1 VSLKLIKIENIRM
14 DGDYYSLLL
23 EYLSNKTG
31 LNFKYYRKNFV
42 ERRLKAR
49 MIRVKCSTLHSY
61 YYYVK
66 DNILEIEKF
75 LDCFNINYSCF
86 FRNWEVFQQ
95 FENFFLKCLDYK
107 RKDILTNLK
116 PKRKK
121 DSKKKS
127 RGSLKNKE
135 NSDNR
140 SSYRKLMT
148 IKSQN
153 ALEFSEKTSLYRKIN
168 GTSRSKAIIN
178 IWSCPCAS
186 GEEPYSIAIILD
198 NLKKQIPE
206 FPQFKIIA
214 SDIDK
219 DAINK
224 AYIGLYNE
232 NVMQE
237 ISKFNEENYFLKN
250 ESSFGY
256 KYLINEDIKKYVE
269 FVEEDITKGHKKIK
283 KYDIIFCRY
292 LLIYISR
299 EARNSFLDI
308 IEKQL
313 SPGGLLILGKTETL
327 FKSYKTLKLI
337 DNRNHIYL
345 KIN

>member
-1 VSLKLIKIENIRM
+1 MKIENIQM

-31 LNFKYYRKNFV
+31 LNFEFYRRKFV

-61 YYYVK
+61 YYYIK
-66 DNILEIEKF
+66 DNPLEIEKF
-75 LDCFNINYSCF
+75 LGSFNINYSCF
-86 FRNWEVFQQ
+86 FRNWEVFQL
-95 FENFFLKCLDYK
+95 FENLFLKCLYYK
-107 RKDILTNLK
+107 REDLLTNLK
-116 PKRKK
+116 PKRKGK
-121 DSKKKS
+121 SKVP
-127 RGSLKNKE
+127 LQNKE
-135 NSDNR
+135 NSANG

-148 IKSQN
+148 LNSEN

-168 GTSRSKAIIN
+168 DNSRSKENIK

-219 DAINK
+219 DAISK
-224 AYIGLYNE
+224 AHIGLYNE

-237 ISKFNEENYFLKN
+237 LSKFNEVNYFTKI
-250 ESSFGY
+250 ESRFGY
-256 KYLINEDIKKYVE
+256 KYLINEDVKKYVE
-269 FVEEDITKGHKKIK
+269 FIEEDITKGHKKTK

-313 SPGGLLILGKTETL
+313 NPGGLLILGKTETL
-327 FKSYKTLKLI
+327 FNSYNTLKLI
-337 DNRNHIYL
+337 NSRNHIYL
-345 KIN
+345 KNN

>member
-1 VSLKLIKIENIRM
+1 MIKIENIQM

-23 EYLSNKTG
+23 EYLNNKTG
-31 LNFKYYRKNFV
+31 LNFEYYRQNFI

-49 MIRVKCSTLHSY
+49 MIRVKCDTLHSY
-61 YYYVK
+61 YYYIK
-66 DNILEIEKF
+66 NNPLEIENF
-75 LDCFNINYSCF
+75 LDSFNINYSCF

-95 FENFFLKCLDYK
+95 FENFFLKCLNYK
-107 RKDILTNLK
+107 REDVLTNLK
-116 PKRKK
+116 PK
-121 DSKKKS
+121 SKPKS
-127 RGSLKNKE
+127 KNLLKNKE
-135 NSDNR
+135 NSVDR
-140 SSYRKLMT
+140 SSYQKLMT
-148 IKSQN
+148 KKSQN
-153 ALEFSEKTSLYRKIN
+153 TLEFFKQTSLHKKIN
-168 GTSRSKAIIN
+168 SNSKSKEIIK

-198 NLKKQIPE
+198 NLKKQMPE

-224 AYIGLYNE
+224 AHIGLYNE

-237 ISKFNEENYFLKN
+237 ISKLNEKTYFMKK
-250 ESSFGY
+250 ESRFGY
-256 KYLINEDIKKYVE
+256 NYLINENIKKFVE
-269 FVEEDITKGHKKIK
+269 FIEEDVTKGHNKTE

-299 EARNSFLDI
+299 EARKNFLEI
-308 IEKQL
+308 IENQL
-313 SPGGLLILGKTETL
+313 NPGGLLILGKTETL
-327 FKSYKTLKLI
+327 FDSYNTLKLI
-337 DNRNHIYL
+337 DSRNHIYL